1 MCGRRRG
8 SIAASQ
14 PITDPS
20 PLRQTLITGV
30 KSAFVQVIIRIRM
43 KARIKLFAALREMAG
58 ESEVELDLPETATV
72 AHVVRELDRRYAGMM
87 TSGVPIMIA
96 VNAEYVSE
104 DHPIQEGDEIAFI
117 PPVSGGG
124 L

>member
-1 MCGRRRG
+1 M
-8 SIAASQ
+8 
-14 PITDPS
+14 
-20 PLRQTLITGV
+20 
-30 KSAFVQVIIRIRM
+30 KSGFVQAIIRSRM
-43 KARIKLFAALREMAG
+43 KARVKLFAALREMAG

-72 AHVVRELDRRYAGMM
+72 AHVVRELDRRYGGMM
-87 TSGVPIMIA
+87 TSGVPIMMA

-117 PPVSGGG
+117 PPVSGGA

>member
-1 MCGRRRG
+1 M
-8 SIAASQ
+8 
-14 PITDPS
+14 
-20 PLRQTLITGV
+20 
-30 KSAFVQVIIRIRM
+30 KSAFVQAIIPSKM

-87 TSGVPIMIA
+87 KSGVPIMIA

>member
-1 MCGRRRG
+1 M
-8 SIAASQ
+8 
-14 PITDPS
+14 
-20 PLRQTLITGV
+20 
-30 KSAFVQVIIRIRM
+30 KSAFVQAIMRSTM
-43 KARIKLFAALREMAG
+43 KARVKLFAALREMAG

-87 TSGVPIMIA
+87 KSGVPVMIA

-104 DHPIQEGDEIAFI
+104 DHTIQEGDEIAFI
-117 PPVSGGG
+117 PPVSGGT

>member
-1 MCGRRRG
+1 
-8 SIAASQ
+8 
-14 PITDPS
+14 
-20 PLRQTLITGV
+20 
-30 KSAFVQVIIRIRM
+30 M

-87 TSGVPIMIA
+87 KSGVPIMIA

-104 DHPIQEGDEIAFI
+104 DHPIREGDEIAFI
-117 PPVSGGG
+117 PPVSGGS